1 MKNMKKLLAAL
12 LAAAMMAAA
21 LAGCGGSDSS
31 STAAGASGGAAAS
44 GASQTAAGDPLEFYF
59 ISLMTGGAA
68 WSRAEKGFND
78 ACAEFGVNGHYLA
91 PVERNNS
98 VEMAELL
105 DKAVVAKAD
114 AVFGVFLS
122 TDMFGPGLLKARE
135 QGAVTASVQLTL
147 PEDYIDFQIGTD
159 QEKIGTEMANALIE
173 LAGDKEL
180 NVLFLGGAASE
191 VINLQ
196 YAAVEKALEGHDNIK
211 VIDIAFDDGS
221 AATANQVLTDQAK
234 THPELN
240 AVVCQN
246 SSAATIGTASFIQEN
261 GLEDE
266 WITVGIDASADI
278 LNYVKAGA
286 LDATI
291 NQDFYAM
298 GYNCVKMAY
307 EKIVN
312 GTEPQFINDS
322 GCYLIYPDDVDQY
335 AADNGID
342 LG

>member
-1 MKNMKKLLAAL
+1 MLAMRNQW
-12 LAAAMMAAA
+12 AAYM
-21 LAGCGGSDSS
+21 D
-31 STAAGASGGAAAS
+31 T
-44 GASQTAAGDPLEFYF
+44 
-59 ISLMTGGAA
+59 
-68 WSRAEKGFND
+68 
-78 ACAEFGVNGHYLA
+78 
-91 PVERNNS
+91 
-98 VEMAELL
+98 
-105 DKAVVAKAD
+105 
-114 AVFGVFLS
+114 
-122 TDMFGPGLLKARE
+122 
-135 QGAVTASVQLTL
+135 AVTTSGSTHTPSFNLMGEGFTDLSESKNPTEYSRKYIHEQSERTDVTGFAPAMAYSM
-147 PEDYIDFQIGTD
+147 DYYTSDPVCMCIREITD